1 MIEYILQ
8 GLSHYIYLL
17 LNMLDFKDNG
27 FILIVIVGM
36 LLICIKDK
44 TVYKSVILVVKSIYN
59 VSKTKVGFII
69 VFLVCSYYIYILA
82 CFENQYNLILI
93 VFTIYLFIKDI
104 LKINLILLPE
114 SEFKL
119 VDLLKDIT
127 IPILLLFVS
136 ELATMIEK
144 SNFDN
149 INFAFYSL
157 GFIPIFIIVIVVFRH
172 LIFCEDTYN
181 IYKKRIKIDDY
192 DFFKITTKVSIKC
205 KDYKI
210 TKLVLEEF
218 LIENYNLNYNEMKLK
233 LRNHIKYAMKEY
245 NKKKFS
251 KSKKQKYEKSKIF
264 KLFELIWITN
274 IICIIYAVIDNRFYG
289 VSYDIFYYWSI
300 IVLNIYFWCD
310 LMKNRNIQNQYD
322 FVIYMFINIIL
333 IVMLI
338 CYYIILDKT
347 RLSEILFYLPIFVV
361 MHLKAYNKKF
371 PNIINMPFL
380 TKDNFFGLDP
390 SKYNKI

>member
-17 LNMLDFKDNG
+17 LNMLDFRDNG

-44 TVYKSVILVVKSIYN
+44 TVYKSVISVVKSIYN
-59 VSKTKVGFII
+59 VSKTKVGLII
-69 VFLVCSYYIYILA
+69 VCLVCSYYIYILA

-93 VFTIYLFIKDI
+93 VFTIYLFMKDI

-136 ELATMIEK
+136 ELTTMIEK

-157 GFIPIFIIVIVVFRH
+157 VFIPIFIIVILVFRH
-172 LIFCEDTYN
+172 FIFCEDTYN

-192 DFFKITTKVSIKC
+192 EFFKITTKVSIKC

-210 TKLVLEEF
+210 TRLVLEEF

-233 LRNHIKYAMKEY
+233 LRNHIMYAMKEY

-264 KLFELIWITN
+264 KLFEFIWITN

-289 VSYDIFYYWSI
+289 VSYDISYYWSI

-338 CYYIILDKT
+338 CYYIRLDKT
-347 RLSEILFYLPIFVV
+347 RLSEILFYVPIFVV

-380 TKDNFFGLDP
+380 TEDNFFGLNP
-390 SKYNKI
+390 SKYNKR